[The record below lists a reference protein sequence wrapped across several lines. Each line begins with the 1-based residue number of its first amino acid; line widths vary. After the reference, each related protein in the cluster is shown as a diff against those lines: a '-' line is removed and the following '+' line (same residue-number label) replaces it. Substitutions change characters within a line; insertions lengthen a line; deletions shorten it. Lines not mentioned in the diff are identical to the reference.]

1 MKWNG
6 KKYVIIH
13 AWVDKSDKDIFDVL
27 PDREMIK
34 VFPWAIYRRDWQKVL
49 PIVGQEGE
57 CLDLV
62 EYYKIMVNRDNG
74 VKDEKSPEYFKMN
87 FTVPA
92 TSSIGSQSIKKEE
105 EDE

>member
-1 MKWNG
+1 MRRSRLRQEEWNEENFIFNINRRIFVSVKWNG

-13 AWVDKSDKDIFDVL
+13 AWVDKSDKEVFDVL
-27 PDREMIK
+27 PDREVIK
-34 VFPWAIYRRDWQKVL
+34 IFPWAIYRRDWQKVL

-74 VKDEKSPEYFKMN
+74 K
-87 FTVPA
+87 
-92 TSSIGSQSIKKEE
+92 I
-105 EDE
+105 